1 MHQCFHVVRLL
12 YEMVVMST
20 AGWSLQVRGPI
31 VLERYHKADGLCVDT
46 DNWFDTGDVASIDR
60 FGVMKIQD
68 RWAAVAAYPSNLVWL
83 LKGCQFQFDH
93 GGSNSAGGGGAHVCC
108 WVI

>member
-93 GGSNSAGGGGAHVCC
+93 GGSNSAGGGGEPTFGAG
-108 WVI
+108 